1 MAVRPSGARVR
12 IRVGG
17 AILLA
22 QLVSVGYAHFGPAPE
37 NQSWVRK
44 TLDGC
49 SGEPVGCR
57 RYFAWAPNDYVVE
70 YGLRVQAR
78 GRVLTF
84 VEAQRR
90 YHLPRR
96 RLRTGLYEDPPQRLI
111 DAIEAYERSHDP
123 DRRDRVRL
131 TFTVNGGDRQEW
143 RWPHA

>member
-78 GRVLTF
+78 GRVL
-84 VEAQRR
+84 
-90 YHLPRR
+90 